1 MIAKNSSSSAAP
13 EKKSIETSSIAKKS
27 RGRPKKFDY
36 EIASKQALELF
47 WKQGFEGT
55 SISDLS
61 ETLNMNRPSI
71 YASFGNKHV
80 LFETVLKKYMD
91 NHLKFIDEAIA
102 KDSLSEVF
110 NTLFSHQISLLT
122 QYEDPRGCL
131 LVQAAASGSK
141 GTQEI
146 KELLTAQRKGIEAK
160 LRKRIQLAQLKKDFP
175 TKQSPSALAKG
186 MMAIYEGISIEAAS
200 GSSKTELL
208 NIAELS
214 KKILS

>member
-1 MIAKNSSSSAAP
+1 MTLKLIAKNSLSSTAI
-13 EKKSIETSSIAKKS
+13 KKKS

-61 ETLNMNRPSI
+61 EALNMNRPSI

-80 LFETVLKKYMD
+80 LFESVLKKYID
-91 NHLKFIDEAIA
+91 DQLGFIDEAIA
-102 KDSLSEVF
+102 KDTLSEVF
-110 NTLFSHQISLLT
+110 NSLFSHQISLLT

-131 LVQAAASGSK
+131 LVQAAASGSRN
-141 GTQEI
+141 TEDVR
-146 KELLTAQRKGIEAK
+146 ELLAAQRKAIEAK

-175 TKQSPSALAKG
+175 TKQSPSVLAKG

-200 GSSKTELL
+200 GSSKAELL